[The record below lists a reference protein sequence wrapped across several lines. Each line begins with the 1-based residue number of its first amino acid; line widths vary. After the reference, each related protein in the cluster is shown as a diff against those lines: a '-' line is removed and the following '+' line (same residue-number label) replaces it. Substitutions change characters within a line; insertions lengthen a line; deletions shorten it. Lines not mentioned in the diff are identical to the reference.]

1 MQSVGQFRNI
11 GSEQQVQASSIKHP
25 GAASPSSNVN
35 RQSSLSPS
43 PNSYLQN
50 LGDQKQSSGI
60 GSLVNAYQGGR
71 SFGAGQRARDRSNGI
86 GTIQGLLTM
95 DARMQRARYSSELT
109 NSFVPALAAS
119 VAQGDTAPLE
129 AFGSAAQQW
138 QLQELQNQAISYGL
152 SQLGIDTS
160 TLSNTEI
167 GAYAL
172 EYLGVDTSAS
182 AAGSASTPAT
192 GGTSASGFLS
202 AAGAAYSGYQ
212 MIDNWGE
219 SNWKAGASQGAS
231 MGAYVGSFFG
241 GWGSAVGALAGAAI
255 GAVAGSIKS
264 GKHQDQKVRD
274 SGRDFLQSRGM
285 IDEKYQLALADGTGF
300 DIGVDGGHRFENLDG
315 TERAAY
321 QTDTSN
327 PLTDKAIAWLDPL
340 AEVLMGGNE
349 KLRSDFT
356 GYFVNAATSNA
367 SNHLQLRENALAI
380 YAQSDIT
387 PQAVFET
394 VAQLAQSGKIDEGRA
409 AAYFNSLQ
417 ELFAPVS
424 SSTQLVQ

>member
-11 GSEQQVQASSIKHP
+11 GSQQPTQTSSIAQSNSVPPSNSLDRQASTMLKQN
-25 GAASPSSNVN
+25 PS
-35 RQSSLSPS
+35 
-43 PNSYLQN
+43 LQQ
-50 LGDQKQSSGI
+50 LVGGKQDGRVRSF
-60 GSLVNAYQGGR
+60 VHAYRGGR
-71 SFGAGQRARDRSNGI
+71 DFGAGQRARDQGNGI
-86 GTIQGLLTM
+86 GTLEGVRTLDT
-95 DARMQRARYSSELT
+95 RMSRARYASELA
-109 NSFVPALAAS
+109 NSFVPALATS
-119 VAQGDTAPLE
+119 VAQGDTAALE

-138 QLQELQNQAISYGL
+138 QLQDLQNQAISYGL
-152 SQLGIDTS
+152 SQLGIDTR

-172 EYLGVDTSAS
+172 EYLGVDTS
-182 AAGSASTPAT
+182 GSTAASTPTT
-192 GGTSASGFLS
+192 GSTASGFLS

-241 GWGSAVGALAGAAI
+241 GWGSAVGAVAGAAI

-264 GKHQDQKVRD
+264 GKHKDQKLRD
-274 SGRDFLQSRGM
+274 NGRDFLQSREM
-285 IDEKYQLALADGTGF
+285 INDKYQLSLADGSEF
-300 DIGVDGGHRFENLDG
+300 DIGVDGGHRFTNIDG
-315 TERAAY
+315 TDRAAY
-321 QTDTSN
+321 QTDPSN
-327 PLTDKAIAWLDPL
+327 PLTDRAIAWLDPL

-349 KLRSDFT
+349 KLRSDFS

-367 SNHLQLRENALAI
+367 NNYLELRDNALAI

-387 PQAVFET
+387 PQAVFES
-394 VAQLAQSGKIDEGRA
+394 VAQLAQSGQIDQQRA

-417 ELFAPVS
+417 ELFAPVANAGRL
-424 SSTQLVQ
+424 TQ